1 MKGLL
6 FSVLLC
12 ATHAAST
19 LAAGNLVINGGFQ
32 TGTLAPWISTG
43 AVTVEQ
49 HGTDFA
55 AKLGNSAELND
66 ASITQTIAT
75 EAETRYYFSMRVQD
89 VTPDKKY
96 AVAIRVR
103 FGNGGVDYKDISF
116 PLFANLDYFSCVFV
130 APGSTTL
137 QISTNINATSIDD
150 ISVVPLPPSALAG
163 SYQGPAKLSFV
174 AGILG
179 FEETISAKRTDR
191 VVARVYDTGE
201 FVMLRDADQIG
212 SGIFLPGED
221 DGAFVMRVD
230 GTTFTGTATIA
241 GKTIKFTTDPLLT
254 SPYVVDVGG
263 TPLRRNAK
271 FDVTLTRTRK

>member
-12 ATHAAST
+12 ATHVASA

-32 TGTLAPWISTG
+32 TGTLAPWTPTG

-49 HGTDFA
+49 SGTDFA
-55 AKLGNSAELND
+55 AKLGNSAASND

-89 VTPDKKY
+89 ATPDKKY

-116 PLFANLDYFSCVFV
+116 PLFGNVDYFSCVFD

-137 QISTNINATSIDD
+137 LISTNINIT
-150 ISVVPLPPSALAG
+150 
-163 SYQGPAKLSFV
+163 
-174 AGILG
+174 
-179 FEETISAKRTDR
+179 
-191 VVARVYDTGE
+191 
-201 FVMLRDADQIG
+201 
-212 SGIFLPGED
+212 
-221 DGAFVMRVD
+221 
-230 GTTFTGTATIA
+230 
-241 GKTIKFTTDPLLT
+241 
-254 SPYVVDVGG
+254 
-263 TPLRRNAK
+263 
-271 FDVTLTRTRK
+271 

>member
-103 FGNGGVDYKDISF
+103 FGNGGVDYKADLHEYQRHLHRRYLSG
-116 PLFANLDYFSCVFV
+116 AAAAEC
-130 APGSTTL
+130 PG
-137 QISTNINATSIDD
+137 
-150 ISVVPLPPSALAG
+150 G
-163 SYQGPAKLSFV
+163 ELS
-174 AGILG
+174 G
-179 FEETISAKRTDR
+179 D
-191 VVARVYDTGE
+191 GE
-201 FVMLRDADQIG
+201 AFLR
-212 SGIFLPGED
+212 SGNPG
-221 DGAFVMRVD
+221 
-230 GTTFTGTATIA
+230 
-241 GKTIKFTTDPLLT
+241 L
-254 SPYVVDVGG
+254 
-263 TPLRRNAK
+263 
-271 FDVTLTRTRK
+271 